1 MYVSSCPNRPAETAG
16 NLVVAQIDVRAA
28 RRTDCGRGATT
39 NLLFPFA
46 LETLDNRAVLPF
58 PKILKFAED
67 GRAGWRNSKRFFADP
82 QLLAGFLR
90 KCRGVAPALPTNRAF
105 GRCILHL
112 LEKT

>member
-46 LETLDNRAVLPF
+46 FETLDNRAVLPF

-67 GRAGWRNSKRFFADP
+67 GRAGWRSSRRFFADP
-82 QLLAGFLR
+82 QL
-90 KCRGVAPALPTNRAF
+90 
-105 GRCILHL
+105 
-112 LEKT
+112 